1 MKYQGALQFTR
12 DGFILASAQKELTW
26 YWCLLDFSILKCYK
40 LRIWVCWLLIFMFK
54 YIYQI
59 LMKSFNRTQLEYHCL
74 KTWVDLLIYLFACEI
89 WLLCASTS
97 PSLCLLTALG
107 HSFCLFHKLLSCTWL
122 KVTFSSC
129 NLPISHALNYNYQY
143 ICWQFPSIYLQLI
156 FFS

>member
-1 MKYQGALQFTR
+1 MKFIR

-40 LRIWVCWLLIFMFK
+40 LHIWVCWLLVF
-54 YIYQI
+54 YVQIYLSNINEESQPNTAGI
-59 LMKSFNRTQLEYHCL
+59 SLPQDMSRF
-74 KTWVDLLIYLFACEI
+74 VDLFIRVWNLAT
-89 WLLCASTS
+89 LLCTSTS

-129 NLPISHALNYNYQY
+129 NLPVSHALNYNYQY
-143 ICWQFPSIYLQLI
+143 ICWQFPNIYLQLM